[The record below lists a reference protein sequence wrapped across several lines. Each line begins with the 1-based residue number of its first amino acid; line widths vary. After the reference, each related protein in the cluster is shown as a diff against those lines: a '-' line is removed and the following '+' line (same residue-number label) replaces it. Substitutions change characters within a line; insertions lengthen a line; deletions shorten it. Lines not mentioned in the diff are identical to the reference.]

1 MKQNVSKIK
10 RAALTTLAVA
20 CAFSCTAA
28 ISANA
33 ASEQYVHTVSVNA
46 SAGSDASTWINM
58 KKSAS
63 VSDEFGGYPTIYNNY
78 SSSTNKSRAE
88 YNDGKTKTQ
97 YKSFTLYSNRSAPTS
112 VNYGTLSKTGNWRL
126 YYQHVSGGGFRTS
139 VTTIKWY

>member
-63 VSDEFGGYPTIYNNY
+63 VSDEFGGYPTIYGNY
-78 SSSTNKSRAE
+78 SSSTNKARAE
-88 YNDGKTKTQ
+88 DGDTSYKTSYKT
-97 YKSFTLYSNRSAPTS
+97 FVLFENRPAPVS
-112 VNYGTLSKTGNWRL
+112 VNYGSLSSGDWRL
-126 YYQHVSGGGFRTS
+126 YYQHVSDGGFRTS